1 MNSVE
6 ARRLL
11 DEPRDRSPSP
21 EEHQPESSEF
31 LLDASIND
39 RPASERPDEGG
50 LSTPPRSLTY
60 LNGLALVVGLQIG
73 SGIFSAPAVVLSHVS
88 SPVVAVLVWFLAGL
102 LVWTGASSFIEL
114 GTRVPQNGGIQEY
127 LRHCYGDIY
136 GFLFAWIWLLVSRP
150 CAMAMVSLV
159 FSEYLFKAI
168 WPDED
173 VSVWILKIT
182 AFVAIISITY
192 LNCMGTHVGTG
203 AANFFLVLKIFGLG
217 SIAIIGLAHTFI
229 GLKHEEGIPQ
239 PNATEYGS
247 ATASLPIVAVTGT
260 PSLWTSLGNFT
271 DAVLAAL
278 FAYGGWEAVS
288 EPYSRARFL
297 LRLFRLV
304 SSLER

>member
-6 ARRLL
+6 PHRLL
-11 DEPRDRSPSP
+11 DKPWDRSPTL
-21 EEHQPESSEF
+21 EEFQPESSEF
-31 LLDASIND
+31 LLNASID
-39 RPASERPDEGG
+39 DSPASERPDDGG
-50 LSTPPRSLTY
+50 FSPPPRSLTY
-60 LNGLALVVGLQIG
+60 LNSLALVVGLQIG

-88 SPVVAVLVWFLAGL
+88 SLVVAVLAWLLAGL

-136 GFLFAWIWLLVSRP
+136 GFLFAWTWLLVSRP

-159 FSEYLFKAI
+159 FSEYLFEAI
-168 WPDED
+168 WPDQD
-173 VSVWILKIT
+173 VSVWVLKIV
-182 AFVAIISITY
+182 AFVAIISVTY

-217 SIAIIGLAHTFI
+217 SIATIGLVHAFI
-229 GLKHEEGIPQ
+229 SFKHGEGIPR
-239 PNATEYGS
+239 PNVTEYGS
-247 ATASLPIVAVTGT
+247 ATVSLPVGAIARTS
-260 PSLWTSLGNFT
+260 SLWTGLGNFM

-288 EPYSRARFL
+288 ELHSRAKYL

-304 SSLER
+304 SSLEK